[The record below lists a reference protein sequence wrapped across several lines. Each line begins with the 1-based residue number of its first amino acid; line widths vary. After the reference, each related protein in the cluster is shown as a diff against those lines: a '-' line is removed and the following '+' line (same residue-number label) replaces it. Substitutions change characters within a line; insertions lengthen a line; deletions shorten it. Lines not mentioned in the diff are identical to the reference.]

1 MFSEDDQYNEKAV
14 IKVIGAGGGG
24 CNAID
29 RMIENGVSGV
39 EFISVNTDSQALR
52 KSKAQTKILIGKS
65 TTGGLG
71 AGAKPEVGRQAALEQ
86 EDEIRENLSGA
97 NMVFITAGMGGGTG
111 SGAAPVIASIAR
123 DMKCLTIGV
132 VTKPF
137 SFEGK
142 QRMVQALNAIEEFKQ
157 HVDAL
162 IVIPNDRLLQ
172 ITGRFTPYLDAFRM
186 ADNVLRQAVQGI
198 TEIIDTNGV
207 INVDFADVK
216 TVLQNRGTAL
226 MGIGIAKGETR
237 TKDAAQLAIKSS
249 LLETSINGATQAI
262 VNITSSVSASLFD
275 INEIIKE
282 IKDATS
288 TELNLIYGCAINPEL
303 GDEIVVTVIAT
314 GFENDPLKNVPISPR
329 EEIEDEDS
337 EESELERSYLDPK
350 SKPNKKEKVKKGSI
364 FSKNKKEPK
373 EKESDVVVP
382 PWLQK

>member
-1 MFSEDDQYNEKAV
+1 MFGDNDQYNEKAI
-14 IKVIGAGGGG
+14 IKVIGVGGGG
-24 CNAID
+24 CNAVD

-52 KSKAQTKILIGKS
+52 NSKADTRILIGKS

-71 AGAKPEVGRQAALEQ
+71 AGAKPEVGRQAAIEQ
-86 EDEIRENLSGA
+86 EDEIREALAGA
-97 NMVFITAGMGGGTG
+97 NMVFITSGMGGGTG
-111 SGAAPVIASIAR
+111 SGAAPIIASIAR

-142 QRMVQALNAIEEFKQ
+142 HRMVQALNAIEELKQ

-162 IVIPNDRLLQ
+162 IIIPNDRLLQ
-172 ITGRFTPYLDAFRM
+172 IAGRFTPYLESFRM

-216 TVLQNRGTAL
+216 TVLSNRGTAL

-262 VNITSSVSASLFD
+262 VNITSSVSTSLYD
-275 INEIIKE
+275 IDEIIKE
-282 IKDATS
+282 IKSATT

-314 GFENDPLKNVPISPR
+314 GFENDPLKDLPLSNDGAIAP
-329 EEIEDEDS
+329 EDDEDE
-337 EESELERSYLDPK
+337 ELERVILE
-350 SKPNKKEKVKKGSI
+350 KPSKKEKKSL
-364 FSKNKKEPK
+364 FSKKEKKVKDK
-373 EKESDVVVP
+373 EKEQDAIVP
-382 PWLQK
+382 PWLSK

>member
-1 MFSEDDQYNEKAV
+1 MFGEDDQYNEKAI

-24 CNAID
+24 CNAVD

-39 EFISVNTDSQALR
+39 EFISINTDSQALR
-52 KSKAQTKILIGKS
+52 KSKADTRILIGKS

-71 AGAKPEVGRQAALEQ
+71 AGAMPEVGRKAALEQ
-86 EDEIRENLSGA
+86 EDEIREALAGA

-111 SGAAPVIASIAR
+111 SGAAPIIAQIAK

-186 ADNVLRQAVQGI
+186 ADNILRQAVQGI

-207 INVDFADVK
+207 INVDFADVR
-216 TVLQNRGTAL
+216 TVLSNRGTAL

-262 VNITSSVSASLFD
+262 VNITSSVSTSLYD

-282 IKDATS
+282 IKSAST

-314 GFENDPLKNVPISPR
+314 GFENDPLKNLPFGNDNAIDD
-329 EEIEDEDS
+329 EDE
-337 EESELERSYLDPK
+337 EEEPTIKVSQEKP
-350 SKPNKKEKVKKGSI
+350 SKKDKKLGKKEKKI
-364 FSKNKKEPK
+364 K
-373 EKESDVVVP
+373 EKEKEVDTIVP